1 MAKSQEIEINTRL
14 GRRCINMDKVI
25 YFPRGLAGFEGMHEF
40 TLLQIRPDAPM
51 LVLQSMENPQVG
63 LLVADPFSF
72 IPDYKLKMS
81 DAEQKLLR
89 LKNIR
94 QVAVLVTVSIPAGKP
109 DETKLNLT
117 GPILI
122 NHSARIGLQVP
133 QAEDEGPSQV
143 CINTLRQEQE
153 PAPDAAMPKTA
164 EKTEEKA
171 EEKAEVKVRRKS
183 C

>member
-72 IPDYKLKMS
+72 MPDYKLKIS

-89 LKNIR
+89 LKSIR

-109 DETKLNLT
+109 DETMLNLT

-122 NHSARIGLQVP
+122 NHSARIGLQIMQP
-133 QAEDEGPSQV
+133 EDYSPAQV
-143 CINTLRQEQE
+143 CIKSLKEKDEKKN
-153 PAPDAAMPKTA
+153 AGA
-164 EKTEEKA
+164 EGARPPQTPPSG
-171 EEKAEVKVRRKS
+171 V
-183 C
+183 